1 MARELSLVSS
11 VDSASMML
19 LFHTFS
25 KQLMLCNGLLSSH
38 RRVLDIKRTL
48 DENLERSRREYE
60 AARRRARRRYVRL
73 RALALCTR
81 LLHLHGLERRVW
93 RRDRP
98 HGEVF
103 WSNVLANFDDEQ
115 WVDHFRMSRSTFEFL
130 LGLVETKLRRKST
143 RWRKALEPRRRLAIV
158 LWWYA
163 TPSEY
168 RTISCLF
175 GVGLSTVC
183 TLVRQ
188 VTSALNTVILKQ
200 FITLPEG
207 EILQNTLRG
216 FAGRGYPMCAGA
228 INVTHIP
235 ISSPR
240 ENPAAYF
247 NNKKWH
253 SIILQAVVDHNMCFT
268 DIYVGYPG
276 RTSNARLLASSPLYK
291 KAEEQDGYLFPREDA
306 LTVNGVEIPVH
317 LIGSA
322 AYPLKKWL
330 MKGFTDEHSLTPE
343 QRHFN
348 SQLNS
353 ACTVAENAFGRL
365 KGRWRCLLKR
375 NDVDVAFMPDIVTAC
390 CILHNVCEM
399 NKEDFLPEWTA
410 DADEVLQ
417 QPDTDLYR
425 DTVMDGTRAIR
436 DTMVTIV

>member
-1 MARELSLVSS
+1 MIFIDVTSLSCAGIRFVLTTMAREFSLVSS
-11 VDSASMML
+11 VDSATMLL

-73 RALALCTR
+73 RALALGTR

-130 LGLVETKLRRKST
+130 LALVEEKLRRKST

-188 VTSALNTVILKQ
+188 VTSALSTVILKQ
-200 FITLPEG
+200 FISLPEG

-228 INVTHIP
+228 IGVTHIP

-247 NNKKWH
+247 NNRKWH
-253 SIILQAVVDHNMCFT
+253 SIILQAVLDHNM
-268 DIYVGYPG
+268 
-276 RTSNARLLASSPLYK
+276 
-291 KAEEQDGYLFPREDA
+291 
-306 LTVNGVEIPVH
+306 
-317 LIGSA
+317 
-322 AYPLKKWL
+322 W
-330 MKGFTDEHSLTPE
+330 
-343 QRHFN
+343 
-348 SQLNS
+348 
-353 ACTVAENAFGRL
+353 
-365 KGRWRCLLKR
+365 
-375 NDVDVAFMPDIVTAC
+375 
-390 CILHNVCEM
+390 
-399 NKEDFLPEWTA
+399 
-410 DADEVLQ
+410 
-417 QPDTDLYR
+417 
-425 DTVMDGTRAIR
+425 
-436 DTMVTIV
+436 